1 MRDSKKFLFVNV
13 AILAL
18 LILVGG
24 CSGPVV
30 SEQFSETYQVRSG
43 TIIEIY
49 NKSGNVT
56 ITGWD
61 QPTVEITALKES
73 HEGQEVL
80 DKVDIMIDIAE
91 KMIIRTLYLEEDLP
105 VVVSFDLKVPEDILI
120 GIIEGLNGNI
130 AVEKVA
136 GNPQITTSNG
146 TVTVSAVN
154 GIVSARSS
162 NGNITVTG
170 VKSLGDL
177 ITSNGNITAELPLLH
192 ENLELTTSNGSI
204 SVALGAALEAD
215 LEVRT
220 SNGTISTG
228 NLNLAATT
236 QERTMLDGTMNG
248 GGYKISISTS
258 NGSIELSALK

>member
-1 MRDSKKFLFVNV
+1 MWGLKKIMLVNL

-18 LILVGG
+18 MILVGG

-49 NKSGNVT
+49 NQSGNVT

-61 QPTVEITALKES
+61 QPTVEITVLKES
-73 HEGQEVL
+73 HEGQETL
-80 DKVDIMIDIAE
+80 DKVDIIIDIAE
-91 KMIIRTLYLEEDLP
+91 KMIIRALYLEKDLP
-105 VVVSFDLKVPEDILI
+105 VVVSFDLKVPEDVLI
-120 GIIEGLNGNI
+120 GMIEGLNGNI
-130 AVEKVA
+130 TVEEVT

-146 TVTVSAVN
+146 TVTVSGVN
-154 GIVSARSS
+154 GIVSALSS

-192 ENLELTTSNGSI
+192 ENLEIETSNGSI
-204 SVALGAALEAD
+204 SLALAATLETD

-228 NLNLAATT
+228 NLNIAATAHEQT
-236 QERTMLDGTMNG
+236 LLDGNMNG
-248 GGYKISISTS
+248 GGYKISIATS

>member
-1 MRDSKKFLFVNV
+1 MWGFKKIMFVSM
-13 AILAL
+13 AILSL
-18 LILVGG
+18 MILVGG

-30 SEQFSETYQVRSG
+30 SEQFSEAYQVRSG

-49 NKSGNVT
+49 NQSGNVS

-61 QPTVEITALKES
+61 QSTVEITALKES

-80 DKVDIMIDIAE
+80 DKVDIIIDIAE
-91 KMIIRTLYLEEDLP
+91 KMIIRSLHLEEDLP
-105 VVVSFDLKVPEDILI
+105 VVVNFDLKVPEDVLI
-120 GIIEGLNGNI
+120 GMIEGLNGNI
-130 AVEKVA
+130 TIEGVT

-146 TVTVSAVN
+146 TVNVNGVN
-154 GIVSARSS
+154 GIVSALSS

-177 ITSNGNITAELPLLH
+177 RTSNGNITAELPLLH
-192 ENLELTTSNGSI
+192 ENLELNTSNGSI
-204 SVALGAALEAD
+204 SLSLAAAMEAD

-220 SNGTISTG
+220 SNGTISIG
-228 NLNLAATT
+228 NLKVTVTA
-236 QERTMLDGTMNG
+236 QEQTLLDGTMNG

>member
-1 MRDSKKFLFVNV
+1 MRDLKKFKLVSV
-13 AILAL
+13 AILVL
-18 LILVGG
+18 MILVGG

-49 NKSGNVT
+49 NQSGNVT

-91 KMIIRTLYLEEDLP
+91 KMIIRTSYLEEDLP
-105 VVVSFDLKVPEDILI
+105 VVVSFDLRVPEDVLI
-120 GIIEGLNGNI
+120 GMIEGLNGNI
-130 AVEKVA
+130 TIEGVT

-146 TVTVSAVN
+146 AVNVSGVNGLVSAL
-154 GIVSARSS
+154 SS
-162 NGNITVTG
+162 NGNINVTG

-192 ENLELTTSNGSI
+192 ENLELKTSNGSI
-204 SVALGAALEAD
+204 SLALASTMEAD

-228 NLNLAATT
+228 NLNIAVTA
-236 QERTMLDGTMNG
+236 QEQALLDGTMNG
-248 GGYKISISTS
+248 GGYKISISSS
-258 NGSIELSALK
+258 NGSIELSALR

>member
-1 MRDSKKFLFVNV
+1 M
-13 AILAL
+13 AILSL
-18 LILVGG
+18 MILMGG
-24 CSGPVV
+24 CSGPIV
-30 SEQFSETYQVRSG
+30 SEQFSEAYQVRSG

-49 NKSGNVT
+49 NQSGNVT

-73 HEGQEVL
+73 QEGQEVL
-80 DKVDIMIDIAE
+80 DKVDIIIDIAE
-91 KMIIRTLYLEEDLP
+91 KMIIRSSHLEEDLP
-105 VVVSFDLKVPEDILI
+105 VVVSFDLKVPEDVLI

-130 AVEKVA
+130 TIEGVT

-146 TVTVSAVN
+146 TVTVSGVN
-154 GIVSARSS
+154 GIVSALSS

-177 ITSNGNITAELPLLH
+177 ITSNGNIKAELPLLH
-192 ENLELTTSNGSI
+192 ENLELKTSNGSI
-204 SVALGAALEAD
+204 ALTLAATLKTD

-228 NLNLAATT
+228 NLNIAATT
-236 QERTMLDGTMNG
+236 QEQTLLNGTMNG

-258 NGSIELSALK
+258 NGSIELSALR